1 MQQPNT
7 NRTPTGWRSGGSS
20 LWMSHHTGG
29 SQQDTHGTPCFY
41 GGRPWVA
48 QYTQNVTTA
57 FFGPRL
63 LFLVHRLFFWWGTE
77 GSTPV
82 FFFWGGGH
90 RRFFLW
96 STASFF
102 LSSSSI
108 KGAIIMRGG
117 VDNDTTL
124 HDAHCTYIH
133 SCLQFTGPDQV

>member
-29 SQQDTHGTPCFY
+29 SQQDTHGTPCLY

-57 FFGPRL
+57 FFGPPL
-63 LFLVHRLFFWWGTE
+63 LFLVHRRLFLGRD
-77 GSTPV
+77 GGVHSR
-82 FFFWGGGH
+82 FFFGRWSPPL
-90 RRFFLW
+90 FLW

-108 KGAIIMRGG
+108 KGAIIVRGG

-124 HDAHCTYIH
+124 HDAHCTCIH
-133 SCLQFTGPDQV
+133 SCLQSTCPDQV